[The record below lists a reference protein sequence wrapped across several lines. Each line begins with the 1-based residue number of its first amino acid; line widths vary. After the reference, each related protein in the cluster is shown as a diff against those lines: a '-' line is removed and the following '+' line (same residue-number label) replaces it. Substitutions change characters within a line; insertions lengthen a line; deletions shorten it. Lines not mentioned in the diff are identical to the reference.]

1 MKILNVLVLL
11 ASLIAIAGAAFFQLL
26 VLLANAL
33 FAQPQPIHNQHPS
46 SLN

>member
-11 ASLIAIAGAAFFQLL
+11 ASLFAIAGAAFFRLF

-33 FAQPQPIHNQHPS
+33 FAQPAHNKHPS
-46 SLN
+46 WLG